1 MKPTINKFTVSD
13 QNSESGV
20 PSDEIIFE
28 WDTNNSIYVEIF
40 NGDKSVFGGL
50 PSKGSLKY
58 KSGLWSVSPEN
69 SPIQKIYVLLAI
81 GVEGCTSNA
90 MSTTE
95 IRNDNTPNNFSEFS
109 DLKNLDGDKWY
120 TYKFGPI
127 SGIDMKTKISLT
139 GGNGRCGVSTNNFV
153 SRAEYINNGEYLY
166 LKLRSEPY
174 ILGSTNT
181 SKPYK
186 LIVGSIENTFTLTTR
201 QPVATRQ
208 PVTLKRQGRLL
219 G

>member
-1 MKPTINKFTVSD
+1 MSLPVVNTFVVSD

-20 PSDEIIFE
+20 PSDEIIFK
-28 WDTNNSIYVEIF
+28 WDTKNSIHVEIF
-40 NGDKSVFGGL
+40 SENKSVFGGL

-58 KSGLWSVSPEN
+58 KSGLWSESPEN
-69 SPIQKIYVLLAI
+69 TPIKKIYTLVAT
-81 GVEGCTSNA
+81 GVEGYTSNA
-90 MSTTE
+90 IDTTE
-95 IRNDNTPNNFSEFS
+95 IRNDNTPKNFSEFF

-127 SGIDMKTKISLT
+127 FGVDMKTKISLT

-153 SRAEYINNGEYLY
+153 STAEYINNGEYLY

-174 ILGSTNT
+174 IPDSTNT

-201 QPVATRQ
+201 KPITTRTV
-208 PVTLKRQGRLL
+208 VTSTRII
-219 G
+219 

>member
-1 MKPTINKFTVSD
+1 MTLPVVNKFVVSD
-13 QNSESGV
+13 QKSESGV

-28 WDTNNSIYVEIF
+28 WDTKNSIHVEIF
-40 NGDKSVFGGL
+40 SGDKSLFGGL

-69 SPIQKIYVLLAI
+69 SPIQKIYVLVAT
-81 GVEGCTSNA
+81 GVEGYKSNA
-90 MSTTE
+90 MDTAE
-95 IRNDNTPNNFSEFS
+95 IRNDDTPNNFSEFS

-153 SRAEYINNGEYLY
+153 STAEYINNGEYLY

-186 LIVGSIENTFTLTTR
+186 LTVGSIENTFTLTTR
-201 QPVATRQ
+201 K
-208 PVTLKRQGRLL
+208 PVTTKKQVTSTRII
-219 G
+219 